1 MAKALSE
8 DLRERVIRAI
18 EAGASC
24 REAAKRF
31 GVSASSA
38 VKWHRRWREMGA
50 LAPGK
55 VGNPGGRKLAP
66 HRELILG
73 LIEAEP
79 DVTLHQL
86 RQRLADHGVTIGFG
100 SIWRFLD
107 DEGISF
113 KKKRCW
119 PPSRSVTTSPE
130 PAPAGMS
137 SSPGSTPID
146 WSSSTRPGRRR
157 T

>member
-18 EAGASC
+18 EAGASR
-24 REAAKRF
+24 REAAERF
-31 GVSASSA
+31 GISVSSA
-38 VKWHRRWREMGA
+38 VKWHRRWRETGS
-50 LAPGK
+50 LTPGR

-73 LIEAEP
+73 LIDAQP
-79 DVTLHQL
+79 DLTLHQL
-86 RQRLADHGVTIGFG
+86 RQRLAEHDIAIGFG

-113 KKKRCW
+113 KKNAAAR
-119 PPSRSVTTSPE
+119 R
-130 PAPAGMS
+130 AGA
-137 SSPGSTPID
+137 
-146 WSSSTRPGRRR
+146 
-157 T
+157 